1 MKRTTLKK
9 PKSLR
14 SDVLCYAAK
23 EYGTQPEH
31 LWLSLPDYAVLRH
44 GNNRKWYALFMD
56 VPRKKLGPPGE
67 GIADVLEVKCDPILA
82 GSLRMTP
89 ASRLPITCTGRI
101 GSPSC
106 WTALW
111 NAGRL
116 FFCWIRASC

>member
-1 MKRTTLKK
+1 MKK

-14 SDVLCYAAK
+14 SDVLRYAAK
-23 EYGTQPEH
+23 EYVSQPEH

-89 ASRLPITCTGRI
+89 GIPPAYHMHRE
-101 GSPSC
+101 
-106 WTALW
+106 
-111 NAGRL
+111 N
-116 FFCWIRASC
+116 